1 MGYLTVEKN
10 FDPMDNDY
18 NVADN
23 GETQVEN
30 KMKKKKNKDSYCYYS
45 NVVGSPIINAVTG
58 EKYPWNVGSIHENRF
73 FRVIDAGISDNFVRK
88 ANEDSSKGRI
98 SQKAFYENPE
108 QFMNHRNYQDLDEEI
123 INNWYNR
130 VNSLSNHK
138 NL

>member
-18 NVADN
+18 NVVDSS
-23 GETQVEN
+23 ETQVEN
-30 KMKKKKNKDSYCYYS
+30 KMNSKKNKVSYCYYS

-58 EKYPWNVGSIHENRF
+58 EKYPWKVGSIHENRF
-73 FRVIDAGISDNFVRK
+73 FKVIDAGISDNFVGK

-130 VNSLSNHK
+130 VNSLSNPK
-138 NL
+138 NQ